1 MELIAVFEHAALGTT
16 VHMLSAAAEDEDGD
30 CNVYAD

>member
-1 MELIAVFEHAALGTT
+1 MELVAVFEHAALGTT

-30 CNVYAD
+30 CIMYVD